1 MSKYT
6 TNFYSLTNMGIYTKE
21 DLKSW
26 FTDYEL
32 SDYLT
37 EEEIA
42 TINIR
47 GTWSKDKLAEK
58 IVDRYW
64 LKDFGFETPQMMEHY
79 CKETMREIMES
90 KLPMIYS
97 VAIKY
102 DPLVNID
109 LTETYSGVGTGNSN
123 ASGLS
128 VNSDTPQGQINKS
141 DILSGKYASNT
152 SATDGEQ
159 NTNTTEEY
167 TKHTKG
173 NQGIYITNQRLI
185 KEYRDNIR
193 AIDYEIIKELKE
205 LFMGLL

>member
-21 DLKSW
+21 ELKSW
-26 FTDYEL
+26 FTDYNL
-32 SDYLT
+32 YDYLT
-37 EEEIA
+37 PEEIEV
-42 TINIR
+42 IESR

-58 IVDRYW
+58 IVNRYW

-79 CKETMREIMES
+79 CKETMQEIMES

-109 LTETYSGVGTGNSN
+109 LTETYSGAGTGISN

-128 VNSDTPQGQINKS
+128 VNSDTPQGQISKAS
-141 DILSGKYASNT
+141 ILAGDYASST
-152 SATDGEQ
+152 SASEGEAE
-159 NTNTTEEY
+159 NSSEEDY
-167 TKHTKG
+167 IKRVKG
-173 NQGIYITNQRLI
+173 NSGVSATAQRMI
-185 KEYRDNIR
+185 QQFRDNIR
-193 AIDYEIIKELKE
+193 AIDYEIIRELE
-205 LFMGLL
+205 DLFMIIY